1 MTIGLATVGPTPEVL
16 PVVNRN
22 WFRLLALLL
31 GFTLVAA
38 ACGDDDD
45 AETDAGGT
53 TTSEADSGDD
63 GDGEPASGDFLACEV
78 TDTGGVDDNSFN
90 ENAFNGLEAAAENV
104 GFEPVVLESQSDAD
118 FEPNIQALLDQECDL
133 IVTVG
138 FLLGDATEVAAQDN
152 PDTNF
157 AIVDYAYEESYD
169 NLLGL
174 TYATDQ
180 AAFMA
185 GYVAAAQSESGTV
198 GTYGGLNIP
207 TVTIFMKGFEAGIQY
222 HNEQKGTD
230 VKLVGWSTADDDG
243 LFTGDFEDLSKGR
256 QTTESLLDQ
265 GADIILPVAGPV
277 GQGSIEAIRASNS
290 EAKLIWVDTDGCES
304 VPDACDLFLTSVKK
318 NFDVSVEDAVNAA
331 AEGTFEGGV
340 YSGTLENDGV
350 ELAPFNEFD
359 DQISDE
365 LKAELEEIRTGIID
379 GSIPTVLE

>member
-1 MTIGLATVGPTPEVL
+1 M
-16 PVVNRN
+16 VNRN

-45 AETDAGGT
+45 AETDAGGST
-53 TTSEADSGDD
+53 TTEADAGGD
-63 GDGEPASGDFLACEV
+63 GDGEQASGDFLACEV

-90 ENAFNGLEAAAENV
+90 ENAFNGLETAAESV

-152 PDTNF
+152 PETNF
-157 AIVDYAYEESYD
+157 AIVDYAYEQSYD

-198 GTYGGLNIP
+198 GTYGGLNLP

-318 NFDVSVEDAVNAA
+318 NFDVSVEEAVIAA

-379 GSIPTVLE
+379 GSIPTTLE

>member
-1 MTIGLATVGPTPEVL
+1 ML
-16 PVVNRN
+16 NRR
-22 WFRLLALLL
+22 WMRLLALLL
-31 GFTLVAA
+31 GLSLIAA

-45 AETDAGGT
+45 TDTSTEDTEDT
-53 TTSEADSGDD
+53 TEGAA
-63 GDGEPASGDFLACEV
+63 GDGGEGAESDFLACEV
-78 TDTGGVDDNSFN
+78 TDTGGVDDRSFN
-90 ENAFNGLEAAAENV
+90 ENAYNGLVEAADEI

-118 FEPNIQALLDQECDL
+118 FDPNIQALIDQSCDL

-138 FLLGDATEVAAQDN
+138 FLLGDATEAAAQEN

-157 AIVDYAYEESYD
+157 AIVDYAYETEYE
-169 NLLGL
+169 NVLGL

-185 GYVAAAQSESGTV
+185 GYVAAAQTQTGTV

-207 TVTIFMKGFEAGIQY
+207 TVNIFMKGFEAGIEY

-230 VKLVGWSTADDDG
+230 VQLEGWSTADDDG

-277 GQGSIEAIRASNS
+277 GQGSVEAIRAGGDD
-290 EAKLIWVDTDGCES
+290 AKLIWVDTDGCES
-304 VPDACDLFLTSVKK
+304 VADACDLFLTSVMK
-318 NFDVSVEDAVNAA
+318 NFDVSVYDAVTAA
-331 AEGTFEGGV
+331 ANGEFAGGV

-350 ELAPFNEFD
+350 ELGPFNEFEGD
-359 DQISDE
+359 ISDE
-365 LKAELEEIRTGIID
+365 LQSELDEIRAGIID
-379 GSIPTVLE
+379 GSIATTLE

>member
-1 MTIGLATVGPTPEVL
+1 MP
-16 PVVNRN
+16 NRR

-31 GFTLVAA
+31 GLALVAA

-45 AETDAGGT
+45 TETSTDAP
-53 TTSEADSGDD
+53 SDEAPDDTGDD
-63 GDGEPASGDFLACEV
+63 GGEPSGDFLACEV

-90 ENAFNGLEAAAENV
+90 ENAFDGLNDAADEV
-104 GFEPVVLESQSDAD
+104 GFEPVVLESTSDAD
-118 FEPNIQALLDQECDL
+118 FEPNIEALLDQNCDL

-138 FLLGDATEVAAQDN
+138 FLLGDATEAAAIDN

-157 AIVDYAYEESYD
+157 TIVDFAYEETHD

-174 TYATDQ
+174 TYSTDQ

-185 GYVAAAQSESGTV
+185 GYVAADQSETGTV

-207 TVTIFMKGFEAGIQY
+207 TVSIFMKGFEAGIQY
-222 HNEQKGTD
+222 YNEQTGTD
-230 VKLVGWSTADDDG
+230 VQLIGWDTAADDG

-277 GQGSIEAIRASNS
+277 GQGSIEAIRAGGDA
-290 EAKLIWVDTDGCES
+290 AKLIWVDTDGCES

-318 NFDVSVEDAVNAA
+318 NFDVSVYDTVIAA
-331 AEGTFEGGV
+331 ANGEFEGGI
-340 YSGTLENDGV
+340 YTGTLENDGV
-350 ELAPFNEFD
+350 ELAPFHEFEGD
-359 DQISDE
+359 ISDE
-365 LKAELEEIRTGIID
+365 LQSELDAIREGIID
-379 GSIPTVLE
+379 GSIATTLE

>member
-1 MTIGLATVGPTPEVL
+1 MLNRHWFRVLALFLGLA
-16 PVVNRN
+16 
-22 WFRLLALLL
+22 
-31 GFTLVAA
+31 LVAA

-45 AETDAGGT
+45 ETTSTDDTTTDA
-53 TTSEADSGDD
+53 GDD
-63 GDGEPASGDFLACEV
+63 GDDEQASGDFLACEV

-90 ENAFNGLEAAAENV
+90 ENAFTGLENAADEI

-118 FEPNIQALLDQECDL
+118 FEPNIQALLDQDCDI

-138 FLLGDATEVAAQDN
+138 FLLGDATEAAAQDN

-157 AIVDYAYEESYD
+157 AIVDFAYEDTYE

-180 AAFMA
+180 AAFLA
-185 GYVAAAQSESGTV
+185 GYVAADQTETGTV

-207 TVTIFMKGFEAGIQY
+207 TVSIFMQGFDAGIQY
-222 HNEQKGTD
+222 YNEQKGTE
-230 VKLVGWSTADDDG
+230 VELIGWDSAAEDG

-277 GQGSIEAIRASNS
+277 GQGSIEAIRAGGDG
-290 EAKLIWVDTDGCES
+290 AKLIWVDTDGCES

-318 NFDVSVEDAVNAA
+318 NFDVSVNDAVTAA
-331 AEGTFEGGV
+331 SDGEFEGGV

-350 ELAPFNEFD
+350 ELAPFNEFEGD
-359 DQISDE
+359 ISDE
-365 LKAELEEIRTGIID
+365 LQTELDEIRAGIID
-379 GSIPTVLE
+379 GSIATTLG

>member
-1 MTIGLATVGPTPEVL
+1 MLNP
-16 PVVNRN
+16 R
-22 WFRLLALLL
+22 WMRLLALLL
-31 GFTLVAA
+31 GLSLIAA

-45 AETDAGGT
+45 GDTAAENTDETSSETDTETSDAGN
-53 TTSEADSGDD
+53 EAES
-63 GDGEPASGDFLACEV
+63 DFLACEV
-78 TDTGGVDDNSFN
+78 TDTGGVDDRSFN
-90 ENAFNGLEAAAENV
+90 ENAYNGLVEAAEEI

-118 FEPNIQALLDQECDL
+118 FEPNIATLVEQECDL

-138 FLLGDATEVAAQDN
+138 FLLGDATEAAAQEN
-152 PDTNF
+152 TDTDF
-157 AIVDYAYEESYD
+157 AIVDYAYETEYE
-169 NLLGL
+169 NVLGL

-185 GYVAAAQSESGTV
+185 GYVAAAMSESGTV

-207 TVTIFMKGFEAGIQY
+207 TVSIFMKGFEAGIEY

-277 GQGSIEAIRASNS
+277 GQGSIEAIRAGGDA
-290 EAKLIWVDTDGCES
+290 AKLIWVDTDGCES

-318 NFDVSVEDAVNAA
+318 NFDVSVKDAVTAA
-331 AEGTFEGGV
+331 ANGEFEGGV

-350 ELAPFNEFD
+350 ELAPFNEFE
-359 DQISDE
+359 DQVPDE
-365 LKAELEEIRTGIID
+365 IKSELEEIRAGIID
-379 GSIPTVLE
+379 GSIPTTLG